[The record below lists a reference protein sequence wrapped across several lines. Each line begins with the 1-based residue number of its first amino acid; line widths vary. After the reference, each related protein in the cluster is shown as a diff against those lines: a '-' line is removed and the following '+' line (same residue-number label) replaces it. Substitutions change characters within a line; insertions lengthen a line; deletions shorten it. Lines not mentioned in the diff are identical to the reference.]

1 MKNVPDRIY
10 LVLGT
15 YVEPDD
21 DFSELSEN
29 GDVTW
34 CADRIWDTDVEYI
47 RFDLVETILHE
58 VARRCGSDYGG
69 STVGVFGRQ
78 AKEIIEKHGT
88 E

>member
-10 LVLGT
+10 LNLGT
-15 YVEPDD
+15 DVNPDD
-21 DFSELSEN
+21 DFSELNEN

-47 RFDLVETILHE
+47 RFDIVETILHE
-58 VARRCGSDYGG
+58 VARRCDSDYGG
-69 STVGVFGRQ
+69 GTAGILGLE